1 VRESN
6 SGGTAVAM
14 PLSRASCAG
23 LNLSWS
29 SHTPPCED
37 AFRSDPSR
45 ARRWQPS
52 GRRSPSG
59 RCRPHLILSRP
70 STSLVPRIGRQLKGP
85 IDLLA
90 PFTLAWAE
98 AQEARCHGV
107 KYERRCGPAPSWSP
121 TFLDER
127 AQPGASSSSWPDSYP
142 VSAGDRS
149 SSRRRQSS
157 AGTARL
163 SASAGPTHTADQ
175 VVRPSPKRRRS

>member
-14 PLSRASCAG
+14 PLSQASCAG

-59 RCRPHLILSRP
+59 RC
-70 STSLVPRIGRQLKGP
+70 LVPRIGRQLKGL

-142 VSAGDRS
+142 VSAADRS